1 MGQPRS
7 RLSHRH
13 LFALGTF
20 LVPLAALALLGWNE
34 LQRSGNAAQQALAN
48 EGRQF
53 LASAR
58 QAIEQQLD
66 SALPRLLA
74 ESQRLLIE
82 RGPVKTTLQLREQP
96 EFEPL
101 RSIVLLDEQFGVEW
115 PRLAVYSVSLPF
127 ARDGRRGIEGPV
139 SSALQGADLLL
150 SHGKLPEA
158 IGLLRH
164 IATQFAAAN
173 PPGRDRSSELVE
185 GEILA
190 RFRLATALRKTR
202 DRGAARAEFERVRDI
217 VAELGNSLWLGS
229 ELPVLALLAESEL
242 AALGDP
248 EDRLQLLRSI
258 AANKYDTIADGL
270 LSALAQRLADHFDD
284 EDPAH
289 AEVVRLLG
297 EEQQRAYTR
306 TFAATYDLVLKYGLR
321 LRRSRQPAVDSKP
334 AREERLVATIG
345 GETLLLAVRPATHEE
360 QSRWKCAWVGLH
372 IDLVRLLSPTLR
384 QFAGDTRTFALAVT
398 DADAAAGDAPI
409 LPPPPAVPADF
420 EPPTSETNGLLL
432 RAYPADPA
440 RFAAD
445 AEAAASTRTLMLVA
459 VFVTALG
466 GALWSWRSVSREAE
480 LAQLKVD
487 LVSRVS
493 HELKTPLALIRMYG
507 ETLGMGRARDS
518 GQAAEFGSI
527 IARESERL
535 TALIQRILDFSR
547 QQAGTLSYAPQP
559 VDLGELLRTVAD
571 SYAPHLEARGVM
583 LIDSLPFGIR
593 VNCDAN
599 AAESA
604 IVNLLENAAKYGP
617 DGDGEHEL
625 ELDLVALDGRAIVE
639 VRDRGRG
646 IPPDEVDRVFEG
658 FYRASNSGEVRGAG
672 LGLSLVRHFARAH
685 GGDIEALPRQGGGT
699 VMRLTL
705 PLASDPPPGTTGSGG
720 ATPP

>member
-34 LQRSGNAAQQALAN
+34 LQRSGNAAEQALAN

-66 SALPRLLA
+66 RALPRLQS

-82 RGPVKTTLQLREQP
+82 RGPVKTALHLREQP
-96 EFEPL
+96 EFAPL

-115 PRLAVYSVSLPF
+115 PRLAVYSVNLAF
-127 ARDGRRGIEGPV
+127 ARDGRRGIDDPI
-139 SSALQGADLLL
+139 SSVLQGADLLL
-150 SHGKLPEA
+150 SRGQLQEG
-158 IGLLRH
+158 IDLLRH
-164 IATQFAAAN
+164 IATTLEAAN
-173 PPGRDRSSELVE
+173 PPGVRDRSLDLLE
-185 GEILA
+185 GEIIA
-190 RFRLATALRKTR
+190 RFKLATAQNRSR
-202 DRGAARAEFERVRDI
+202 SPAAARAQFERVRDLI
-217 VAELGNSLWLGS
+217 GGLGPNFRLGS
-229 ELPVLALLAESEL
+229 DLPMLALMAETEI
-242 AALGDP
+242 ARLGEP
-248 EDRLQLLRSI
+248 EERLQLLRSI
-258 AANKYDTIADGL
+258 AANKFDTIADGL
-270 LSALAQRLADHFDD
+270 QSALAQRLADRFFDD
-284 EDPAH
+284 DPER
-289 AEVVRLLG
+289 AEVDLLLA
-297 EEQQRAYTR
+297 EERQRAYTR

-321 LRRSRQPAVDSKP
+321 LRRTRQASADP
-334 AREERLVATIG
+334 REPRDERLVATVA

-360 QSRWKCAWVGLH
+360 TARWKCAWVGLH
-372 IDLVRLLSPTLR
+372 IDLVQLLAPTLQ
-384 QFAGDTRTFALAVT
+384 QFAGDTRTFALAIA
-398 DADAAAGDAPI
+398 DADAGEVPI

-420 EPPTSETNGLLL
+420 EPPYIETNGLLL

-445 AEAAASTRTLMLVA
+445 AEAAASTRMLMLVA

-480 LAQLKVD
+480 LARLKVE

-518 GQAAEFGSI
+518 QQAASFGSI

-547 QQAGTLSYAPQP
+547 QQAGTLSYTPQSL
-559 VDLGELLRTVAD
+559 DLGELMRSVAEA
-571 SYAPHLEARGVM
+571 YAPHLEARGAL

-593 VNCDAN
+593 VRCDAN

-604 IVNLLENAAKYGP
+604 LVNLLENAAKYGI
-617 DGDGEHEL
+617 DGNHEHEI
-625 ELDLVALDGRAIVE
+625 EFDLVALD
-639 VRDRGRG
+639 DRGRG
-646 IPPDEVDRVFEG
+646 IPPGELDRIFDG
-658 FYRASNSGEVRGAG
+658 FYRASNAGEVRGAG

-685 GGDIEALPRQGGGT
+685 GGDIVALPRDGGGT
-699 VMRLTL
+699 VMRLVL
-705 PLASDPPPGTTGSGG
+705 PLAPPEPLPDAAAAAPGERGNHA
-720 ATPP
+720 ATPS

>member
-1 MGQPRS
+1 MGHPRS

-66 SALPRLLA
+66 RALPRLQA

-82 RGPVKTTLQLREQP
+82 RGPVKTALQLREQP
-96 EFEPL
+96 EFAPL

-115 PRLAVYSVSLPF
+115 PRLHVYSVNLAF
-127 ARDGRRGIEGPV
+127 VRDGRRGAEGPI
-139 SSALQGADLLL
+139 SSVLQSADLLL
-150 SHGKLPEA
+150 TRGRHQEGIE
-158 IGLLRH
+158 LLRH
-164 IATQFAAAN
+164 IATTLEAAN
-173 PPGRDRSSELVE
+173 PPEDRNRSLELIE

-190 RFRLATALRKTR
+190 RFRLATALGKTR
-202 DRGAARAEFERVRDI
+202 DRAGARGQFERVRDL
-217 VAELGNSLWLGS
+217 VAGVTPFIRLGS
-229 ELPVLALLAESEL
+229 DLPMLALLAETEL
-242 AALGDP
+242 ARSGET
-248 EDRLQLLRSI
+248 EDRLQLLRAI

-270 LSALAQRLADHFDD
+270 LSALAARLGDCFDD
-284 EDPAH
+284 EDPER
-289 AEVVRLLG
+289 AEVDLLLA
-297 EEQQRAYTR
+297 EERQRAYTR

-321 LRRSRQPAVDSKP
+321 LRRTRQPSLD
-334 AREERLVATIG
+334 ARESRDERLVATVA

-360 QSRWKCAWVGLH
+360 TAQWKCAWVGLH
-372 IDLVRLLSPTLR
+372 VDLVQLLAPTLR
-384 QFAGDTRTFALAVT
+384 QFAGDTRTFTLAIA
-398 DADAAAGDAPI
+398 DADAGEVAI
-409 LPPPPAVPADF
+409 LPPPAAVPADF
-420 EPPTSETNGLLL
+420 EPPSTETNGLLL

-445 AEAAASTRTLMLVA
+445 AEAAARTRTQMLIA

-480 LAQLKVD
+480 LARLKVE

-507 ETLGMGRARDS
+507 ETLGMGRARD
-518 GQAAEFGSI
+518 GDQAAEFGSI

-547 QQAGTLSYAPQP
+547 QQAGTLDYTPQSL
-559 VDLGELLRTVAD
+559 DLGELMRSVANA
-571 SYAPHLEARGVM
+571 YAPHLEARGAL

-593 VNCDAN
+593 VRCDAN

-604 IVNLLENAAKYGP
+604 LVNLLENAAKYGI
-617 DGDGEHEL
+617 DGDHEHEI
-625 ELDLVALDGRAIVE
+625 EFDLVALDGRAVVE

-646 IPPDEVDRVFEG
+646 IPPGEVDHVFDG
-658 FYRASNSGEVRGAG
+658 FYRASNAGEVRGAG

-685 GGDIEALPRQGGGT
+685 GGDIEALPREGGGT
-699 VMRLTL
+699 VMRLSL
-705 PLASDPPPGTTGSGG
+705 PLALTELAPGTA
-720 ATPP
+720 ATPS